1 MAAQGQHEH
10 FAASV
15 AHKDQG
21 YCTSAFF
28 YPLHNKRC
36 WTWKG
41 KSPVFYNDCF
51 YIWLKALFSHHS
63 LIKTTEGKA
72 LHSAPHCSKAQTDS
86 QRKNNTSHFKNSK
99 DHVRL
104 TFPRKGYHRLG
115 QSWCPEQ
122 LHLGSGVWERLPGSP
137 HCTCGFLQQL
147 LPEGGK
153 GALEK
158 VPEPSGGPSPPSPP
172 RGQFTHPSDNKHR
185 LGLPLLSI

>member
-21 YCTSAFF
+21 YCTSTFF

-51 YIWLKALFSHHS
+51 YIRLKALFSHHS
-63 LIKTTEGKA
+63 LIKTAEGKP

-104 TFPRKGYHRLG
+104 TFPRKGYYRPCTGTVLVPRTASLG
-115 QSWCPEQ
+115 FRCLGVPAGITT
-122 LHLGSGVWERLPGSP
+122 LHLRVPLAAAPWGREGSTGEGSGTFWRTQPP
-137 HCTCGFLQQL
+137 Q
-147 LPEGGK
+147 
-153 GALEK
+153 
-158 VPEPSGGPSPPSPP
+158 PS
-172 RGQFTHPSDNKHR
+172 
-185 LGLPLLSI
+185 